1 MPNRRR
7 QVHGITRFGVPK
19 MKQSVLMLAS
29 FEKTSD
35 RLSSTTPPCM
45 RAQTP
50 PNQKSACTTFC
61 AVSGKV
67 AQFPPLNFRVATYS
81 LTPG

>member
-1 MPNRRR
+1 MPMRARAHLSPPSPSPVHPRRFLMPNRRR

-50 PNQKSACTTFC
+50 PN
-61 AVSGKV
+61 
-67 AQFPPLNFRVATYS
+67 
-81 LTPG
+81 